1 VVERRKKKGRCTRQ
15 YGPKSHMNCKIA
27 ERVSAR
33 GDAGEIESH
42 ERMKMSS
49 K

>member
-1 VVERRKKKGRCTRQ
+1 
-15 YGPKSHMNCKIA
+15 MNCKIA
-27 ERVSAR
+27 ERVSAQ

-49 K
+49 KWINERLRN